1 MINDKTLDKIERF
14 TLDEIHKRQDILMYH
29 DFGHQNRI
37 KRNIHEIGTASGL
50 DDESLQVLH
59 LAKLIMGVTDARNQM
74 KTIDFVKGNELLT
87 ENCKLIFDK
96 YDLDQKLF
104 QRVERI
110 LHSLSPLVTAKTLEE
125 KVYTDAFI
133 ADFTG
138 SKGRDRLKRFYEE
151 MILREVNLGKIS
163 WIDLIIAAIESNN
176 ATSEYGKEHIQPK
189 VEKLKSQLKKEK
201 KALDQQRKLLLKK
214 ELNISDGEI
223 KKLKKDMEKAKG
235 RDDRGIQTLFRTT
248 IKNHYTLNEMVDRK
262 ANIMITVNSI
272 ILSLVIGG
280 VIGTNPK
287 LTVQEIPILILV
299 ITAIASIIY
308 AILSIR
314 PVKTQGDFTEEDIRN
329 KQGNLLYFGNFH
341 NMHFRD
347 FEWAFLQMLNDK
359 DYLYGSM
366 IRDYYHLAVGLH
378 KKYTYQRHSLNIFLI
393 GFIVSIS
400 LRLIFR
406 VVSII

>member
-1 MINDKTLDKIERF
+1 MIDEKILDEIERY
-14 TLDEIHKRQDILMYH
+14 TLDEIYKRQDVLVYH

-37 KRNIHEIGTASGL
+37 KRNIQNIGSASGL
-50 DDESLQVLH
+50 SKKEINLVH
-59 LAKLIMGVTDARNQM
+59 LAKLIMGVTDAHNQL
-74 KTIDFVKGNELLT
+74 KEINFDKGN
-87 ENCKLIFDK
+87 KLMSETCRFVFDSFNLDEK
-96 YDLDQKLF
+96 YF
-104 QRVERI
+104 VEI
-110 LHSLSPLVTAKTLEE
+110 EKMMHTLSPTAEPVTLME
-125 KVYTDAFI
+125 KVFI
-133 ADFTG
+133 DSFILDLTG
-138 SKGRDRLKRFYEE
+138 SKGRSRLKKLYEE
-151 MILREVNLGKIS
+151 LLLKEVNVGKLS
-163 WIDLIIAAIESNN
+163 WLDLVIAVLEGNN
-176 ATSEYGKEHIQPK
+176 AWTEYGKEKIQPEIETIK
-189 VEKLKSQLKKEK
+189 IHLKKERK
-201 KALDQQRKLLLKK
+201 TLDKQRNLLIKK
-214 ELNISDGEI
+214 ELGISDTEI

-280 VIGTNPK
+280 IIGTEPEF
-287 LTVQEIPILILV
+287 TAQEIPIFILIV
-299 ITAIASIIY
+299 TAIASIVY

-347 FEWAFLQMLNDK
+347 FEWAFLQLLNDR

-366 IRDYYHLAVGLH
+366 IRDYYHLAIGLN

-393 GFIVSIS
+393 GFVIAIS
-400 LRLIFR
+400 LRVALRLI
-406 VVSII
+406 SMM